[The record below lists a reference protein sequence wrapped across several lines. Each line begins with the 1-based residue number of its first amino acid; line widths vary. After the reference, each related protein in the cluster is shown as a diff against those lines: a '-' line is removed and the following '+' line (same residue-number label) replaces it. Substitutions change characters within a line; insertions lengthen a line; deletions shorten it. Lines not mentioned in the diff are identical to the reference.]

1 MDILRQK
8 VLILQTMLH
17 YRQISSNFTIKVCE
31 RIVLGSHIF
40 MMAYFSKTK
49 IYDAPISIF
58 TCYALLVFIKSLT
71 SLKLEPE
78 I

>member
-17 YRQISSNFTIKVCE
+17 YRQISSNFTIKMCE

-40 MMAYFSKTK
+40 MVAYFSKTK
-49 IYDAPISIF
+49 IYDGPHFNFHMLCLVGVYKIF
-58 TCYALLVFIKSLT
+58 DFIET
-71 SLKLEPE
+71 RT
-78 I
+78 